1 MKKGELIA
9 LGAGVLVIVVLFAG
23 IKVFGNLN
31 SPEEEKPPPAAER
44 KPNPANYTYKKKP
57 YRAPVAEAPVAEAP
71 VAEAPVAEAPV
82 TRVPAFKKLNV
93 ISSSEAETRP
103 GKEIATLIREQ
114 PKANVFV
121 VTAVA
126 ILNENATSYYKWF
139 YDAESRALV
148 LMRRLTLKA
157 VGERYLWRVW
167 HDVVPSD
174 FSDGLPYSNDN
185 IRTSFSENQ
194 SGLEPVKTFPFH
206 YKGLLDIT
214 KWP

>member
-57 YRAPVAEAPVAEAP
+57 YRAP

>member
-31 SPEEEKPPPAAER
+31 SPEEEKPPPVAER

-57 YRAPVAEAPVAEAP
+57 YRAP

>member
-1 MKKGELIA
+1 MGDMKKGELIA
-9 LGAGVLVIVVLFAG
+9 IGAGVLAIVVFFVG

-57 YRAPVAEAPVAEAP
+57 YRAP